1 MLCDLDYARHGII
14 HPKVGG
20 SALELELQ
28 PPLVFGNHLQVMML
42 LLLDAEGVLFDVP
55 DGYHIE
61 ILHLFLDGGEIL
73 GAGTPLEAFGNVG
86 QVK

>member
-1 MLCDLDYARHGII
+1 MLCDLNYARHGII
-14 HPKVGG
+14 HPKVSG
-20 SALELELQ
+20 SALKLKLQ
-28 PPLVFGNHLQVMML
+28 PPLVFGNHLQVVML

-61 ILHLFLDGGEIL
+61 VFHLFLYGGEIL
-73 GAGTPLEAFGNVG
+73 GAWSPLEAFGNVG